1 MSLVILLTV
10 RHNILKILVQR
21 IFLLDEPITLF
32 SSLIGLILL
41 YWYCKRDTKFT
52 RNLIN
57 LKHIYLTGQ
66 IQSDNCTYGL
76 RLRLLREP
84 FYPKTWKKKRNC
96 SHEKLN
102 SRNLP
107 CGISRAQQINY
118 STWPVMSAMFESAA
132 DLSKNKIYA
141 ILCFMY
147 AEI

>member
-10 RHNILKILVQR
+10 RHTILKILVQR

-84 FYPKTWKKKRNC
+84 FYPKTWKRKELFTRKIKFKK
-96 SHEKLN
+96 SAMWQ
-102 SRNLP
+102 
-107 CGISRAQQINY
+107 RAQQINY

>member
-10 RHNILKILVQR
+10 RHTILKILVQR
-21 IFLLDEPITLF
+21 IFLLDEPIPLF

-84 FYPKTWKKKRNC
+84 FYPKTWKRKELFTRKIKFKK
-96 SHEKLN
+96 
-102 SRNLP
+102 
-107 CGISRAQQINY
+107 
-118 STWPVMSAMFESAA
+118 SAMWHLSSATN
-132 DLSKNKIYA
+132 LLFHVTCYERHVWICRWPLQK
-141 ILCFMY
+141 
-147 AEI
+147 